1 MIKNILAAGAVVL
14 AAAGGAAALS
24 GTAHAAPT
32 TVTAHTYV
40 TNRPDGGHGGTW
52 AYDDFTRTLTVTVAA
67 VQNPADTAAHLTD
80 YTATITDDGQFHAII
95 GVLAPNQVV
104 PGVKITR
111 SVSGEMDGTYAL
123 TVTAPSTDTLTGT
136 VPASE
141 NDNFGAPAV
150 TTTNWPVQAFA
161 SATGVTVNGGA
172 YNWTYKAQCETWVD
186 SSANGDGNLAGDGNI
201 TGKSCTPP
209 PPPSHDRDHGKKND
223 HDHDSDDRGRHHH
236 R

>member
-1 MIKNILAAGAVVL
+1 MIKNILATGAIVL
-14 AAAGGAAALS
+14 AAAGGAVALS

-32 TVTAHTYV
+32 TVTAHTLV

-67 VQNPADTAAHLTD
+67 NQAGAPAGDTL
-80 YTATITDDGQFHAII
+80 YNATITDHGQFHAII

-104 PGVKITR
+104 PGVKITS
-111 SVSGEMDGTYAL
+111 SVSGEMDGTYSL

-161 SATGVTVNGGA
+161 SATGVSVSGGA
-172 YNWTYKAQCETWVD
+172 YNWTYTSRCETWVD

-209 PPPSHDRDHGKKND
+209 PPPSHDRDHGRND
-223 HDHDSDDRGRHHH
+223 RDHDSDDRGRHH